1 LDFLPRPVQLV
12 LGDWDLFL
20 ALGYLP
26 PQLRAK
32 LGFDWTP
39 ADQRRFDRWQ
49 RCFAALDRLT
59 PRAVVRLGMLATI
72 WDMRLRYVTGAT
84 VV

>member
-1 LDFLPRPVQLV
+1 M
-12 LGDWDLFL
+12 
-20 ALGYLP
+20 ALGYLL

-32 LGFDWTP
+32 LRFDWTA
-39 ADQRRFDRWQ
+39 ADPRRFDRWQ
-49 RCFAALDRLT
+49 RCFAALDGLT

-72 WDMRLRYVTGAT
+72 WDMRLRYLTGAT